1 MKRPAR
7 PSAYAERHDKASRA
21 SFRDFTGDPDVPAPR
36 RHPCRWCSGPGLA
49 CPRGPGGPWRP
60 PAKATSN
67 IKQHPTAC
75 RARNVLSSGNIWGD
89 ESGMKVGWS
98 RRRQTPKKPNGRRAL
113 RPSLRT
119 SPSEGSRP
127 ADLAELETHDCQ
139 TPLHR
144 PNRAGAASRASH
156 PVPFFLLLPES
167 ADEGRTNPKQP
178 VHRKGLHPGVTN
190 GVLKE
195 PQDLSWQPGSFLT

>member
-1 MKRPAR
+1 MP
-7 PSAYAERHDKASRA
+7 
-21 SFRDFTGDPDVPAPR
+21 VAPR
-36 RHPCRWCSGPGLA
+36 LSVRMPAW
-49 CPRGPGGPWRP
+49 PWRP
-60 PAKATSN
+60 LATACQSH
-67 IKQHPTAC
+67 KQHPTAC
-75 RARNVLSSGNIWGD
+75 RVRNVLSSGNIWGD

-113 RPSLRT
+113 RPWPWT

-127 ADLAELETHDCQ
+127 ADLAEMETHDCQ

-178 VHRKGLHPGVTN
+178 VHRKGLHPGVTD
-190 GVLKE
+190 GVLVE
-195 PQDLSWQPGSFLT
+195 VQHLSRQPGSFLT